1 MPSSDYDAPQPPRPT
16 GSPEGSGAGNGDKD
30 HVYIPRYKSER
41 HNIYGP
47 VIRHSRFQRYIVL
60 MTTVNMSVCHLRT
73 QPEMNKS
80 DARECAQSRLGVS
93 QPRYE
98 VPRSVTDQVPF
109 HQGSL

>member
-1 MPSSDYDAPQPPRPT
+1 M
-16 GSPEGSGAGNGDKD
+16 
-30 HVYIPRYKSER
+30 YIPRYKSER

-47 VIRHSRFQRYIVL
+47 VIRHSRFQRYIIL

-73 QPEMNKS
+73 QPEMRKS
-80 DARECAQSRLGVS
+80 DAREYAQSRLGVS